1 MIWGLRICFSLLC
14 AASLS
19 AATLNGRVELR
30 DSKEAAVRKK
40 KDFSGVVIWLEPLN
54 GKPLQQP
61 TVRARMTQK
70 DKTFSPHMLAVP
82 TGAVVDF
89 PNFDPIFHNVFSTY
103 DGQPFDLALYPPRT
117 SKSVKFT
124 QPGIVRVFCNIHST
138 MSAVIAVLD
147 TPYFDVSKREGT
159 FELRDVPAGD
169 YRLHLFH
176 ERATQ
181 ATLDELGRR
190 LTVDGD
196 QQDIAPIAI
205 SESGYLPIPHLN
217 KFGRP
222 YPQPP
227 DDGGVYPGVRK

>member
-89 PNFDPIFHNVFSTY
+89 RISI
-103 DGQPFDLALYPPRT
+103 RSSIT
-117 SKSVKFT
+117 SSLPMT
-124 QPGIVRVFCNIHST
+124 ANHST
-138 MSAVIAVLD
+138 WRFIL
-147 TPYFDVSKREGT
+147 
-159 FELRDVPAGD
+159 PA
-169 YRLHLFH
+169 
-176 ERATQ
+176 
-181 ATLDELGRR
+181 
-190 LTVDGD
+190 
-196 QQDIAPIAI
+196 
-205 SESGYLPIPHLN
+205 LP
-217 KFGRP
+217 KA
-222 YPQPP
+222 
-227 DDGGVYPGVRK
+227 